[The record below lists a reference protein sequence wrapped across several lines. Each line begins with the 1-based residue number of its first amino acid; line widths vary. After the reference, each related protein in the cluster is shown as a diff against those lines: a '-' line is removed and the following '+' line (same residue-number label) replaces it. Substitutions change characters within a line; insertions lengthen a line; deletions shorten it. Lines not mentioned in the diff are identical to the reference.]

1 MCETV
6 DPESVTAE
14 RTTLSFSGVIY
25 TLQFSL
31 MATFPENI
39 LGILLF
45 CGCVMV
51 IGVIQVRNLNVRLS
65 SFGKSAA
72 LFSFLTSLNHLSALR
87 CWAAEACGC
96 RAVCV
101 RCNPV
106 CLVSVVGDCVVRLQP
121 PLPPE

>member
-1 MCETV
+1 
-6 DPESVTAE
+6 
-14 RTTLSFSGVIY
+14 
-25 TLQFSL
+25 

-72 LFSFLTSLNHLSALR
+72 LFSFLTSLNHLPALR

-106 CLVSVVGDCVVRLQP
+106 CLVSVVGDCAVRLQP